1 MKTNMCKEINF
12 KLIHIWEDEWI
23 NEKDSIKEKNKK
35 CHLQKKKLSYIII
48 KLVEKYK

>member
-23 NEKDSIKEKNKK
+23 NEKDSIKEK
-35 CHLQKKKLSYIII
+35 I
-48 KLVEKYK
+48 KNAIYKRKN